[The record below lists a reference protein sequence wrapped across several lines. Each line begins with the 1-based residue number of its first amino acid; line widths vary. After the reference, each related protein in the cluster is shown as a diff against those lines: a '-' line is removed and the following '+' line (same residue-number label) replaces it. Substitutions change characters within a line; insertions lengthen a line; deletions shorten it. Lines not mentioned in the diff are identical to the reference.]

1 VSARA
6 YLLLNIV
13 QGKSEEAARIL
24 LDEVGVV
31 AVDMLEGPPDIIVLI
46 EASGRSTLARLT
58 VRAIASVEAL
68 TEDIQLLPAQDV
80 HNACLAMGHDVT
92 KENAGHYF
100 RASRGSG
107 RTERRKKTRIQSPLS
122 ADD

>member
-13 QGKSEEAARIL
+13 QGKSGEAARL
-24 LDEVGVV
+24 LRDEVGVI

-46 EASGRSTLARLT
+46 TASGRSTLARLT

-68 TEDIQLLPAQDV
+68 TQDIQLLPVQD
-80 HNACLAMGHDVT
+80 APKEEKRLAFSRRYRQTT
-92 KENAGHYF
+92 KCSKE
-100 RASRGSG
+100 G
-107 RTERRKKTRIQSPLS
+107 REKLTLLS
-122 ADD
+122 DTK

>member
-1 VSARA
+1 MSARA

-24 LDEVGVV
+24 RDEVGIV

-80 HNACLAMGHDVT
+80 HNACLAMGHDAT
-92 KENAGHYF
+92 KENASF
-100 RASRGSG
+100 RASRGSA

>member
-1 VSARA
+1 MSARA

-24 LDEVGVV
+24 RDEVGVV

-68 TEDIQLLPAQDV
+68 TQDIQLLPA
-80 HNACLAMGHDVT
+80 CLTMGHDAT
-92 KENAGHYF
+92 KENAGRYF

-107 RTERRKKTRIQSPLS
+107 RTKRRKKTRIQSPLS
-122 ADD
+122 DD